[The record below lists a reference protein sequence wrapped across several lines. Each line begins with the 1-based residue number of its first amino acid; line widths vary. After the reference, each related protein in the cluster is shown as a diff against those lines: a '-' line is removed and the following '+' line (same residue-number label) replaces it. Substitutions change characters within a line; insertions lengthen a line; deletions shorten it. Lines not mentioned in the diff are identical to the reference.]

1 MRDVS
6 GREMGERTSYT
17 GPSQSMR
24 QYIQSIEASK
34 GGKALT
40 KLADPTK
47 WSQLNQQMLN
57 EMPGDTYAQKRAAWD
72 DAWGDPGS
80 DSYKNMQQIQAE
92 RFKTAY
98 PDADPDVDT
107 IVDGPGTGGPG
118 TGGPGTG
125 GPGTFTADI
134 PGSVPRLYS
143 GNIPGRMAAGGGY
156 PSGFLSPAQD
166 AAQGWAGQLGFN
178 IDPRGGLMLR
188 PWEAQSWQL
197 AGIDPRLWNPGTGGV
212 LPPGGG
218 GGGGGGGFVPPG
230 GGGGTVGPKY
240 PGVPPG
246 SQQERDRDAGRIHH
260 PEMYNPD
267 GSWVGAEG
275 TEGGGGRRE
284 GPTISQGSGGQVSLP
299 GGGGRGWVN
308 PNTGSS
314 NGLLA
319 GPYVGPISH
328 QVAPSQN
335 YGGINP
341 FTGVNIMAPV
351 DDFSNIPAVAP
362 GVNTRAYTS
371 SLDDSQMRAWNSM
384 TPAQQQSAART
395 FNQQIGYSGGFMG
408 GYGDYG
414 SGESAAEIQADIDF
428 ARDTGGLVD

>member
-6 GREMGERTSYT
+6 GRAMGERTSYT

-24 QYIQSIEASK
+24 EYIKSIEASP

-40 KLADPTK
+40 KLGDPTEFT
-47 WSQLNQQMLN
+47 QVNQRWLA
-57 EMPGDTYAQKRAAWD
+57 EMPGKTYAEKRQNWENQWGEPGSKNYRDMQQEQAIRHSEMIND
-72 DAWGDPGS
+72 PNYDPDYIPPIFDNVPPVTQPTGDP
-80 DSYKNMQQIQAE
+80 
-92 RFKTAY
+92 R
-98 PDADPDVDT
+98 
-107 IVDGPGTGGPG
+107 
-118 TGGPGTG
+118 
-125 GPGTFTADI
+125 TFTADI

-246 SQQERDRDAGRIHH
+246 SDQERDRDAGRIHH

-308 PNTGSS
+308 PNTAITSPLQDKQRFMS
-314 NGLLA
+314 
-319 GPYVGPISH
+319 
-328 QVAPSQN
+328 
-335 YGGINP
+335 
-341 FTGVNIMAPV
+341 GVEAQIAAAQQQENARIAA
-351 DDFSNIPAVAP
+351 DAVR
-362 GVNTRAYTS
+362 NQQRAAAVQQRYMS
-371 SLDDSQMRAWNSM
+371 SLDDE
-384 TPAQQQSAART
+384 AARALRSMSEA
-395 FNQQIGYSGGFMG
+395 QRAAAMEQAAIRSGQGLLAADVEGDDQGYSESGMGQQGGRGHPGM
-408 GYGDYG
+408 
-414 SGESAAEIQADIDF
+414 
-428 ARDTGGLVD
+428 R